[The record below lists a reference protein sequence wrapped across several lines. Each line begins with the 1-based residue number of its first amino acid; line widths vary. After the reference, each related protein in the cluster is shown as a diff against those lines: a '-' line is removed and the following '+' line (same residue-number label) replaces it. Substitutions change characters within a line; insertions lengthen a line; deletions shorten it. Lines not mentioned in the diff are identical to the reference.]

1 MGEVHRDPQGSG
13 YFLVSRKLLSVVRRQ
28 GAALHPLEQ
37 MDQGNLNSSRSL
49 VLYLCCQQQAGLAV
63 NHGNQTPRPRL
74 AQNGVYLPV
83 SDAKPLLNFLRS
95 TLDGNSVLDTPPPI
109 LSRFTP
115 IQVGEAGPF
124 QLPPAVG

>member
-1 MGEVHRDPQGSG
+1 MKAKDDEG
-13 YFLVSRKLLSVVRRQ
+13 KT
-28 GAALHPLEQ
+28 AL
-37 MDQGNLNSSRSL
+37 DY
-49 VLYLCCQQQAGLAV
+49 YLCCQQQAGLAV